1 MQKAARW
8 FGPATQY
15 STTPEMLYNYAC
27 FLKSQVRTDEAR
39 EWVNKL
45 MAKKR
50 TLPGYMQRVER
61 PWFRKGKALKKEL
74 EAKK

>member
-1 MQKAARW
+1 
-8 FGPATQY
+8 
-15 STTPEMLYNYAC
+15 
-27 FLKSQVRTDEAR
+27 LKKQGRTDEAR
-39 EWVNKL
+39 EWATKL

-61 PWFRKGKALKKEL
+61 PWFRKGKTLKKEL